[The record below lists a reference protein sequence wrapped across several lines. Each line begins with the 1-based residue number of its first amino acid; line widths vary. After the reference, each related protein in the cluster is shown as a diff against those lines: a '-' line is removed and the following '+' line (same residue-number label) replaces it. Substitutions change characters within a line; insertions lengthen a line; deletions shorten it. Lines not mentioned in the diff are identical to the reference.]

1 MTAGVLEQPVAV
13 SVTGLTHRLPGG
25 KVLFDDLELTVRAGE
40 SLVLLGPSG
49 VGKSS
54 LLRMLA
60 GLEQP
65 AGGEL
70 RVGSSR
76 PAGSSGRNADG
87 RGHSYAVV
95 FQKPLLYPWLSVREN
110 VALGGR
116 FRALRGR
123 VDTAYVDELLEH
135 FGIADLADS
144 RPDQISGGQAQRVAV
159 VRAAVT
165 RPEILLLDE
174 PFSAL
179 DPVTRADSQ
188 RWLVKVTAELGVT
201 TVMVTHD
208 VDEALIVGSRIALL
222 GSSGRVQ
229 QQWDNSSHGTTESD
243 PVLRESILAAY
254 RTA

>member
-1 MTAGVLEQPVAV
+1 MTTEVLARPVAV
-13 SVTGLTHRLPGG
+13 AVEGLHYRLPGG
-25 KVLFDDLELTVRAGE
+25 RMLFDDLQLRVRAGE

-49 VGKSS
+49 VGKST
-54 LLRMLA
+54 LLRLLA
-60 GLEQP
+60 GLEEP
-65 AGGEL
+65 AAGKL
-70 RVGSSR
+70 RVGS
-76 PAGSSGRNADG
+76 ADTG
-87 RGHSYAVV
+87 EARAHAFAAV
-95 FQKPLLYPWLSVREN
+95 FQKPFLYPWLSVREN

-123 VDTAYVDELLEH
+123 VDTAHVDDLLEH
-135 FGIADLADS
+135 FGISELAGS
-144 RPDQISGGQAQRVAV
+144 RVNEISGGQAQRVAV
-159 VRAAVT
+159 VRAAAT

-188 RWLVKVTAELGVT
+188 RWLVGVTADLGVT

-208 VDEALIVGSRIALL
+208 VDEALVVGSRIALL

-229 QQWDNSSHGTTESD
+229 QEWTNPSHGSTGSD
-243 PVLRESILAAY
+243 PVLRDSILAAY

>member
-1 MTAGVLEQPVAV
+1 MTTGVLERPVAV
-13 SVTGLTHRLPGG
+13 SVTGLQHRLPGG
-25 KVLFDDLELTVRAGE
+25 KTLFRDLDLSVRAGE

-54 LLRMLA
+54 LLRLLA
-60 GLEQP
+60 GLDEP
-65 AGGEL
+65 AAGEL
-70 RVGSSR
+70 RVGSR
-76 PAGSSGRNADG
+76 SGEAR

-95 FQKPLLYPWLSVREN
+95 FQKPLLYPWLTVREN

-123 VDTAYVDELLEH
+123 VDTSHVDELLER
-135 FGIADLADS
+135 FGIAELAGS
-144 RPDQISGGQAQRVAV
+144 RPDEISGGQAQRVAV
-159 VRAAVT
+159 VRAAAT

-179 DPVTRADSQ
+179 DPVTRGESQ
-188 RWLVKVTAELGVT
+188 RWLVGVTAELGVT

-208 VDEALIVGSRIALL
+208 VDEALVVGSRIALL

-229 QQWDNSSHGTTESD
+229 EEWENPTYQTTGSD
-243 PVLRESILAAY
+243 PDLRASILDAY

>member
-1 MTAGVLEQPVAV
+1 M
-13 SVTGLTHRLPGG
+13 PGG
-25 KVLFDDLELTVRAGE
+25 RPLFTDLDLQVRSGE

-49 VGKSS
+49 VGKST
-54 LLRMLA
+54 LLRLLA
-60 GLEQP
+60 GLEEP

-70 RVGSSR
+70 RVGS
-76 PAGSSGRNADG
+76 GNTGG
-87 RGHSYAVV
+87 GGHSFAVV
-95 FQKPLLYPWLSVREN
+95 FQKPLLYPWLTVREN

-123 VDTAYVDELLEH
+123 VDARHVDDLLDH
-135 FGIADLADS
+135 FGIAELADS

-159 VRAAVT
+159 VRAAAT

-188 RWLVKVTAELGVT
+188 RWLVGVTADLGVT

-208 VDEALIVGSRIALL
+208 VDEALVVGSRIALL

-229 QQWDNSSHGTTESD
+229 QEWTNPSHGSTDSD
-243 PVLRESILAAY
+243 PALRESILAAY

>member
-1 MTAGVLEQPVAV
+1 MSSAVLERPVAV
-13 SVTGLTHRLPGG
+13 SVSGLQHRLPGG
-25 KVLFDDLELTVRAGE
+25 RTLFNDLELQVREGE

-49 VGKSS
+49 VGKST
-54 LLRMLA
+54 LLRLLA

-65 AGGEL
+65 AGGHL
-70 RVGSSR
+70 RMGSRSM
-76 PAGSSGRNADG
+76 ADAN
-87 RGHSYAVV
+87 GHSYAVV
-95 FQKPLLYPWLSVREN
+95 FQKPLLFPWLSVREN

-123 VDTAYVDELLEH
+123 VDTPYVDELLAR
-135 FGIADLADS
+135 FGIAELADA

-159 VRAAVT
+159 VRAAAT

-179 DPVTRADSQ
+179 DPITRADSQ
-188 RWLVKVTAELGVT
+188 RWLVGVTADLGIT

-208 VDEALIVGSRIALL
+208 VDEALVVGSRVSLL

-229 QQWDNSSHGTTESD
+229 QEWTNPSHGTTDSD
-243 PVLRESILAAY
+243 AGLRENILAAY

>member
-1 MTAGVLEQPVAV
+1 MTASVLERPVAV
-13 SVTGLTHRLPGG
+13 SVTGLQHRLPGG
-25 KVLFDDLELTVRAGE
+25 RALFNDLELSVRAGE

-49 VGKSS
+49 VGKST
-54 LLRMLA
+54 LLRLLA
-60 GLEQP
+60 GLDEP

-70 RVGSSR
+70 RVGSQSGESR
-76 PAGSSGRNADG
+76 RT
-87 RGHSYAVV
+87 HSYAVV

-123 VDTAYVDELLEH
+123 VNTSHVDELLEN
-135 FGIADLADS
+135 FGIAELADS

-159 VRAAVT
+159 VRAAAT

-179 DPVTRADSQ
+179 DPVTRAESQ
-188 RWLVKVTAELGVT
+188 RWLVGVTAELGVT

-208 VDEALIVGSRIALL
+208 VDEAMVVGSRIALL
-222 GSSGRVQ
+222 GSTGRVQ
-229 QQWDNSSHGTTESD
+229 DEWANPTYRSAASD
-243 PVLRESILAAY
+243 PHLRESILAAY

>member
-1 MTAGVLEQPVAV
+1 MSSAVLERPVAV
-13 SVTGLTHRLPGG
+13 SVTGLQHRLPGG
-25 KVLFDDLELTVRAGE
+25 RTLFNDLELQVREGE

-49 VGKSS
+49 VGKST
-54 LLRMLA
+54 LLRLLA

-65 AGGEL
+65 AGGDL
-70 RVGSSR
+70 RMGSRSTAEGNR
-76 PAGSSGRNADG
+76 
-87 RGHSYAVV
+87 HSYAVV

-123 VDTAYVDELLEH
+123 VDTSYVDELLTH
-135 FGIADLADS
+135 FGIADLADA

-159 VRAAVT
+159 VRAAAT

-188 RWLVKVTAELGVT
+188 RWLVGVTADLGVT

-208 VDEALIVGSRIALL
+208 VDEALVVGSRIALL

-229 QQWDNSSHGTTESD
+229 HEWANTSHGTTDSD
-243 PVLRESILAAY
+243 PALREDILAAY

>member
-1 MTAGVLEQPVAV
+1 MTSVLERPVTV
-13 SVTGLTHRLPGG
+13 SVTGLRHRLPGG
-25 KVLFDDLELTVRAGE
+25 RQLFDDLELRVRAGE

-49 VGKSS
+49 VGKST
-54 LLRMLA
+54 LLRFLA
-60 GLEQP
+60 GLERP

-70 RVGSSR
+70 KIGTQRESSVD
-76 PAGSSGRNADG
+76 S
-87 RGHSYAVV
+87 HSYAVV
-95 FQKPLLYPWLSVREN
+95 FQKPLLYPWLTVREN

-123 VDTAYVDELLEH
+123 VDRAHVDELLEH
-135 FGIADLADS
+135 FGIAELAEA

-159 VRAAVT
+159 VRAAAT

-179 DPVTRADSQ
+179 DPVTRSDSQ
-188 RWLVKVTAELGVT
+188 RWLVDVTAELGVT

-229 QQWDNSSHGTTESD
+229 QEWINPSHGTADSD
-243 PVLRESILAAY
+243 PVLREEILAAY

>member
-1 MTAGVLEQPVAV
+1 MTAGVLEKPVAV
-13 SVTGLTHRLPGG
+13 SVTGLQHRLPGG
-25 KVLFDDLELTVRAGE
+25 RPLFTDLDLQVRSGE

-49 VGKSS
+49 VGKST
-54 LLRMLA
+54 LLRLLA
-60 GLEQP
+60 GLEEP
-65 AGGEL
+65 VGGEL
-70 RVGSSR
+70 RVGS
-76 PAGSSGRNADG
+76 GDTGG
-87 RGHSYAVV
+87 GGHSFAVV
-95 FQKPLLYPWLSVREN
+95 FQKPLLYPWLTVREN

-123 VDTAYVDELLEH
+123 VDARHVDDLLDH
-135 FGIADLADS
+135 FGIAELADS

-159 VRAAVT
+159 VRAAAT

-188 RWLVKVTAELGVT
+188 RWLVGVTADLGVT

-208 VDEALIVGSRIALL
+208 VDEALVVGSRIALL

-229 QQWDNSSHGTTESD
+229 QEWTNPSHGSTDSD
-243 PVLRESILAAY
+243 PALRESILAAY

>member
-1 MTAGVLEQPVAV
+1 MTAGVLEKPVAV
-13 SVTGLTHRLPGG
+13 SVTGLQHRLPGG
-25 KVLFDDLELTVRAGE
+25 RPLFTDLDLQVRSGE

-49 VGKSS
+49 VGKST
-54 LLRMLA
+54 LLRLLA
-60 GLEQP
+60 GLEEP

-70 RVGSSR
+70 LVGS
-76 PAGSSGRNADG
+76 GSIGG
-87 RGHSYAVV
+87 GGHSYAVV
-95 FQKPLLYPWLSVREN
+95 FQKPLLYPWLTVREN

-123 VDTAYVDELLEH
+123 VDARHVDDLLDH
-135 FGIADLADS
+135 FGIAELADS

-159 VRAAVT
+159 VRAAAT

-188 RWLVKVTAELGVT
+188 RWLVGVTADLGVT

-208 VDEALIVGSRIALL
+208 VDEALVVGSRIALL

-229 QQWDNSSHGTTESD
+229 QEWTNPSHGTTDSD
-243 PVLRESILAAY
+243 PALRESILAAY

>member
-1 MTAGVLEQPVAV
+1 MTATGVLDKPVTV
-13 SVTGLTHRLPGG
+13 DISGLQYRLPGG
-25 KVLFDDLELTVRAGE
+25 RPLFERLDLRVYAGE

-49 VGKSS
+49 VGKST
-54 LLRMLA
+54 LLRLLA

-65 AGGEL
+65 DGGDL
-70 RVGSSR
+70 NVGSVG
-76 PAGSSGRNADG
+76 GSGGA
-87 RGHSYAVV
+87 HSYAVV

-123 VDTAYVDELLEH
+123 VENAHVDELLEH
-135 FGIADLADS
+135 FGIAELADA

-159 VRAAVT
+159 VRAAAT

-188 RWLVKVTAELGVT
+188 RWLVGVTADLGVT

-208 VDEALIVGSRIALL
+208 VDEALVVGSRIALL
-222 GSSGRVQ
+222 ASSGRVK
-229 QQWDNSSHGTTESD
+229 DEGVNPSHGTTEAD
-243 PVLRESILAAY
+243 PGLRADILDAY

>member
-1 MTAGVLEQPVAV
+1 MTAGVLERPVAV
-13 SVTGLTHRLPGG
+13 SVTGLQHRLPGG
-25 KVLFDDLELTVRAGE
+25 RALFTNLDLRVQAGE

-49 VGKSS
+49 VGKST
-54 LLRMLA
+54 LLRLLA
-60 GLEQP
+60 GLEEP
-65 AGGEL
+65 AAGEL
-70 RVGSSR
+70 RVGSDDT
-76 PAGSSGRNADG
+76 GG
-87 RGHSYAVV
+87 GHSYAVV
-95 FQKPLLYPWLSVREN
+95 FQKPLLYPWLTVREN

-123 VDTAYVDELLEH
+123 VDTRHVDGLLEH
-135 FGIADLADS
+135 FGIAELADS

-159 VRAAVT
+159 VRAAAT

-188 RWLVKVTAELGVT
+188 RWLVGVTADLGVT

-208 VDEALIVGSRIALL
+208 VDEALVVGSRIALL

-229 QQWDNSSHGTTESD
+229 QEWTNPSHGTTDSD
-243 PVLRESILAAY
+243 PALRESILSAY

>member
-1 MTAGVLEQPVAV
+1 MTTGVLERPVAV
-13 SVTGLTHRLPGG
+13 SVTGLQHSLPGG
-25 KVLFDDLELTVRAGE
+25 RALFTDLELHVSAGE

-49 VGKSS
+49 VGKST
-54 LLRMLA
+54 LLRLLA
-60 GLEQP
+60 GLETP
-65 AGGEL
+65 ASGDL
-70 RVGSSR
+70 RVGSLG
-76 PAGSSGRNADG
+76 AGER
-87 RGHSYAVV
+87 HEHPYAVV

-110 VALGGR
+110 VALGAR

-123 VDTAYVDELLEH
+123 VDTSHVDSLLAH
-135 FGIADLADS
+135 FGIANLADA

-159 VRAAVT
+159 VRAAAT

-188 RWLVKVTAELGVT
+188 RWLVGVTADLGVT

-229 QQWDNSSHGTTESD
+229 QEWTNPSHGTADSD
-243 PVLRESILAAY
+243 PTLRESILAAY
-254 RTA
+254 RIA

>member
-1 MTAGVLEQPVAV
+1 MSSAVLERPVAV
-13 SVTGLTHRLPGG
+13 SVTGLQHRLPGG
-25 KVLFDDLELTVRAGE
+25 RTLFDDLELRVRAGE

-49 VGKSS
+49 VGKST

-60 GLEQP
+60 GLEEP
-65 AGGEL
+65 AGGAL
-70 RVGSSR
+70 RVGSQSM
-76 PAGSSGRNADG
+76 ADG
-87 RGHSYAVV
+87 NEHSYAVV

-110 VALGGR
+110 VALGAR

-123 VDTAYVDELLEH
+123 VTSGHVDELLEN
-135 FGIADLADS
+135 FGIAELADS

-159 VRAAVT
+159 VRAAAT

-188 RWLVKVTAELGVT
+188 RWLVGVTADLGVT

-208 VDEALIVGSRIALL
+208 VDEALVVGSRIALL

-229 QQWDNSSHGTTESD
+229 REWTNTSHGAADSD
-243 PVLRESILAAY
+243 PALRGEILAAY

>member
-1 MTAGVLEQPVAV
+1 MRY
-13 SVTGLTHRLPGG
+13 RLPGG
-25 KVLFDDLELTVRAGE
+25 RLLFDDLDLSVLEGE

-49 VGKSS
+49 VGKST
-54 LLRMLA
+54 LLRLLA
-60 GLEQP
+60 GLEEP

-70 RVGSSR
+70 RLGSQ
-76 PAGSSGRNADG
+76 AGGDG
-87 RGHSYAVV
+87 RAHSYGVV

-123 VDTAYVDELLEH
+123 VDTAHVDELLEH
-135 FGIADLADS
+135 FGIAELADA
-144 RPDQISGGQAQRVAV
+144 RTDQISGGQAQRVAV
-159 VRAAVT
+159 VRAAAT

-179 DPVTRADSQ
+179 DPVTRAESQ
-188 RWLVKVTAELGVT
+188 RWLVGVTAELGVT

-208 VDEALIVGSRIALL
+208 VDEALVVGSRIALL
-222 GSSGRVQ
+222 GSTGRVQ
-229 QQWDNSSHGTTESD
+229 DHWINPAHGTTDSD
-243 PVLRESILAAY
+243 PDLRASILASY

>member
-1 MTAGVLEQPVAV
+1 M
-13 SVTGLTHRLPGG
+13 PGG
-25 KVLFDDLELTVRAGE
+25 RPLFTDLDLQVRSGE

-49 VGKSS
+49 VGKST
-54 LLRMLA
+54 LLRLLA
-60 GLEQP
+60 GLEEP

-70 RVGSSR
+70 LVGS
-76 PAGSSGRNADG
+76 GSIGG
-87 RGHSYAVV
+87 GGHSYAVV
-95 FQKPLLYPWLSVREN
+95 FQKPLLYPWLTVREN

-123 VDTAYVDELLEH
+123 VDARHVDDLLDH
-135 FGIADLADS
+135 FGIAELADS

-159 VRAAVT
+159 VRAAAT

-188 RWLVKVTAELGVT
+188 RWLVGVTADLGVT

-208 VDEALIVGSRIALL
+208 VDEALVVGSRIALL

-229 QQWDNSSHGTTESD
+229 QEWTNPSHGTTDSD
-243 PVLRESILAAY
+243 PALRESILAAY

>member
-1 MTAGVLEQPVAV
+1 M
-13 SVTGLTHRLPGG
+13 PGG
-25 KVLFDDLELTVRAGE
+25 RPLFTDLDLQVRSGE

-49 VGKSS
+49 VGKST
-54 LLRMLA
+54 LLRLLA
-60 GLEQP
+60 GLEEP

-70 RVGSSR
+70 RVGS
-76 PAGSSGRNADG
+76 GSIGG
-87 RGHSYAVV
+87 GGHSYAVV
-95 FQKPLLYPWLSVREN
+95 FQKPLLYPWLTVREN

-123 VDTAYVDELLEH
+123 VDALHVDDLLDH
-135 FGIADLADS
+135 FGIAELADS

-159 VRAAVT
+159 VRAAAT

-188 RWLVKVTAELGVT
+188 RWLVGVTADLGVT
-201 TVMVTHD
+201 SVMVTHD
-208 VDEALIVGSRIALL
+208 VDEALVVGSRIALL

-229 QQWDNSSHGTTESD
+229 QEWTNPSHGTTDSD
-243 PVLRESILAAY
+243 PALRESILAAY

>member
-1 MTAGVLEQPVAV
+1 MTAGVLERPVAV
-13 SVTGLTHRLPGG
+13 SVSGLQHRLPGG
-25 KVLFDDLELTVRAGE
+25 RTLFDDLDLTVRAGE

-49 VGKSS
+49 VGKST
-54 LLRMLA
+54 LLRVLA
-60 GLEQP
+60 GLDEP
-65 AGGEL
+65 VGGDL
-70 RVGSSR
+70 RVGS
-76 PAGSSGRNADG
+76 ADSGRD
-87 RGHSYAVV
+87 HTYAAV
-95 FQKPLLYPWLSVREN
+95 FQKPLLYPWLTVREN
-110 VALGGR
+110 VAVGGR

-123 VDTAYVDELLEH
+123 IDAGHVDELMEH
-135 FGIADLADS
+135 FGIAELADS

-159 VRAAVT
+159 VRAAAT

-188 RWLVKVTAELGVT
+188 RWLVGVTAELGVT

-222 GSSGRVQ
+222 GSTGRVQ
-229 QQWDNSSHGTTESD
+229 EEWVNPSHGTSGSD
-243 PVLRESILAAY
+243 PRLREQLLAAY

>member
-1 MTAGVLEQPVAV
+1 MTSGVLERPVAV
-13 SVTGLTHRLPGG
+13 SVTGLQHRLPGG
-25 KVLFDDLELTVRAGE
+25 RALFADLELQVRAGE

-49 VGKSS
+49 VGKST
-54 LLRMLA
+54 LLRLLA
-60 GLEQP
+60 GLEEP

-70 RVGSSR
+70 RVGSHA
-76 PAGSSGRNADG
+76 AGDG
-87 RGHSYAVV
+87 HGHSYAVV

-123 VDTAYVDELLEH
+123 VDTSHVDGLLEH

-159 VRAAVT
+159 VRAAAT

-188 RWLVKVTAELGVT
+188 RWLVGVTADLGVT

-208 VDEALIVGSRIALL
+208 VDEALVVGSRIALL
-222 GSSGRVQ
+222 GSSGRVEQ
-229 QQWDNSSHGTTESD
+229 EWTNPSHGTTDSD
-243 PVLRESILAAY
+243 PALRESILAAY

>member
-1 MTAGVLEQPVAV
+1 MTAVLERPVAV
-13 SVTGLTHRLPGG
+13 EVTGLRHRLPGG
-25 KVLFDDLELTVRAGE
+25 RPLFDDLELTVRAGE

-49 VGKSS
+49 VGKST
-54 LLRMLA
+54 LLRLLA
-60 GLEQP
+60 GLDEP
-65 AGGEL
+65 VGGRL
-70 RVGSSR
+70 RVGSAA
-76 PAGSSGRNADG
+76 PGGD

-95 FQKPLLYPWLSVREN
+95 FQKPLLYPWLTVREN

-116 FRALRGR
+116 FRSLRGR
-123 VDTAYVDELLEH
+123 VDTSHVDELLAH
-135 FGIADLADS
+135 FGIADLADA
-144 RPDQISGGQAQRVAV
+144 RPDEISGGQAQRVAV
-159 VRAAVT
+159 VRAAAT

-188 RWLVKVTAELGVT
+188 RWLVGVTAELGVT

-208 VDEALIVGSRIALL
+208 VDEALVVGSRIALL

-229 QQWDNSSHGTTESD
+229 AEWENPSHGTSD
-243 PVLRESILAAY
+243 PEPELRARLLDAY

>member
-1 MTAGVLEQPVAV
+1 MTAGVLERPVAV
-13 SVTGLTHRLPGG
+13 SVTGLRYDLPGG
-25 KVLFDDLELTVRAGE
+25 RPLFSELDLQVRAGE

-49 VGKSS
+49 VGKST
-54 LLRMLA
+54 LLRLLA
-60 GLEQP
+60 GLEEP
-65 AGGEL
+65 AGGDL
-70 RVGSSR
+70 RVGSR
-76 PAGSSGRNADG
+76 GVGDEG
-87 RGHSYAVV
+87 GHSYAVV

-110 VALGGR
+110 VALGAR

-123 VDTAYVDELLEH
+123 VDAAHVDDLLRH
-135 FGIADLADS
+135 FGIADLADA

-159 VRAAVT
+159 VRAAAT

-188 RWLVKVTAELGVT
+188 RWLVGVTADLGVT

-208 VDEALIVGSRIALL
+208 VDEALVVGSRIALL
-222 GSSGRVQ
+222 GSSGRVREE
-229 QQWDNSSHGTTESD
+229 WTNPSHGTTDSD
-243 PVLRESILAAY
+243 PALRESIIAAY

>member
-1 MTAGVLEQPVAV
+1 MTPSTVLERPVAV
-13 SVTGLTHRLPGG
+13 SVTGLQHRLPGG
-25 KVLFDDLELTVRAGE
+25 RRLFDDLELQVRAGE

-49 VGKSS
+49 VGKST
-54 LLRMLA
+54 LLRLLA

-65 AGGEL
+65 AGGDL
-70 RVGSSR
+70 QIGSRS
-76 PAGSSGRNADG
+76 AAEGDA
-87 RGHSYAVV
+87 HSYAVV
-95 FQKPLLYPWLSVREN
+95 FQKPLLFPWLSVREN

-123 VDTAYVDELLEH
+123 VSTSYVDELLEQ

-159 VRAAVT
+159 VRAAAT

-188 RWLVKVTAELGVT
+188 RWLVGVTAELGVT

-208 VDEALIVGSRIALL
+208 VDEALVVGSRIALL
-222 GSSGRVQ
+222 GSSGKVQ
-229 QQWDNSSHGTTESD
+229 QEWTNTSHGTAASD
-243 PVLRESILAAY
+243 PVLREDILAAY

>member
-1 MTAGVLEQPVAV
+1 MSSAVLERPVAV
-13 SVTGLTHRLPGG
+13 SVTGLQHRLPGG
-25 KVLFDDLELTVRAGE
+25 RTLFDDLELRVREGE

-49 VGKSS
+49 VGKST
-54 LLRMLA
+54 LLRLLA
-60 GLEQP
+60 GLEEP
-65 AGGEL
+65 AAGDL
-70 RVGSSR
+70 RVGTHSMD
-76 PAGSSGRNADG
+76 DG
-87 RGHSYAVV
+87 GGHTYAVV

-123 VDTAYVDELLEH
+123 VATSYVDELLTH
-135 FGIADLADS
+135 FGIADLADA

-159 VRAAVT
+159 VRAAAT

-179 DPVTRADSQ
+179 DPVTRAESQ
-188 RWLVKVTAELGVT
+188 RWLVGVTADLGVT

-208 VDEALIVGSRIALL
+208 VDEALVVGSRIALL

-229 QQWDNSSHGTTESD
+229 QQWSNPSHGNTD
-243 PVLRESILAAY
+243 PDPAQREDILAAY

>member
-1 MTAGVLEQPVAV
+1 MTAGVLEKPVAV
-13 SVTGLTHRLPGG
+13 SVTGLQHRLPGG
-25 KVLFDDLELTVRAGE
+25 RPLFTDLDLQVRSGE

-49 VGKSS
+49 VGKST
-54 LLRMLA
+54 LLRLLA

-70 RVGSSR
+70 RVGS
-76 PAGSSGRNADG
+76 GDTGG
-87 RGHSYAVV
+87 GGHSFAVV
-95 FQKPLLYPWLSVREN
+95 FQKPLLYPWLTVREN

-123 VDTAYVDELLEH
+123 VDARHVDGLLDH
-135 FGIADLADS
+135 FGIAELADS

-159 VRAAVT
+159 VRAAAT

-188 RWLVKVTAELGVT
+188 RWLVGVTAELGVT

-222 GSSGRVQ
+222 GGAGRVKNEWENPSQ
-229 QQWDNSSHGTTESD
+229 GSETAD
-243 PVLRESILAAY
+243 PQLRAELLAAY
-254 RTA
+254 RDA

>member
-1 MTAGVLEQPVAV
+1 MTATGVLDKPVTV
-13 SVTGLTHRLPGG
+13 SISGLQYRLPGG
-25 KVLFDDLELTVRAGE
+25 RALFDDLDLRVFAGE

-49 VGKSS
+49 VGKST
-54 LLRMLA
+54 LLRLLA
-60 GLEQP
+60 GLEEP
-65 AGGEL
+65 AGGDL
-70 RVGSSR
+70 RVGSTSG
-76 PAGSSGRNADG
+76 AGGA
-87 RGHSYAVV
+87 HSYAVV

-123 VDTAYVDELLEH
+123 VDTSHVDELLQH
-135 FGIADLADS
+135 FGISELADA

-159 VRAAVT
+159 VRAAAT

-188 RWLVKVTAELGVT
+188 RWLVGVTADLGVT

-208 VDEALIVGSRIALL
+208 VDEALVVGSRIALL
-222 GSSGRVQ
+222 GSSGRVKDE
-229 QQWDNSSHGTTESD
+229 WANPSHGSTDSD
-243 PVLRESILAAY
+243 PDLRADILAAY

>member
-1 MTAGVLEQPVAV
+1 VTAGVLEKPVAV
-13 SVTGLTHRLPGG
+13 SVAGLQHRLPGG
-25 KVLFDDLELTVRAGE
+25 RPLFTDLDLQVRSGE

-49 VGKSS
+49 VGKST
-54 LLRMLA
+54 LLRLLA
-60 GLEQP
+60 GLEEP

-70 RVGSSR
+70 RVGS
-76 PAGSSGRNADG
+76 GDTGG
-87 RGHSYAVV
+87 GGHSFAVV
-95 FQKPLLYPWLSVREN
+95 FQKPLLYPWLTVREN

-123 VDTAYVDELLEH
+123 VDARHVDDLLDH
-135 FGIADLADS
+135 FGIAELADS

-159 VRAAVT
+159 VRAAAT

-188 RWLVKVTAELGVT
+188 RWLVGVTADLGVT

-208 VDEALIVGSRIALL
+208 VDEALVVGSRIALL

-229 QQWDNSSHGTTESD
+229 QEWTNPSHGSTDSD
-243 PVLRESILAAY
+243 QALRESILAAY

>member
-1 MTAGVLEQPVAV
+1 MAV
-13 SVTGLTHRLPGG
+13 SVTGLQHRLPGG
-25 KVLFDDLELTVRAGE
+25 RPLFTDLDLQVRSGE

-49 VGKSS
+49 VGKST
-54 LLRMLA
+54 LLRLLA
-60 GLEQP
+60 GLEEP

-70 RVGSSR
+70 RVGS
-76 PAGSSGRNADG
+76 GSTGG
-87 RGHSYAVV
+87 GGHSYAVV
-95 FQKPLLYPWLSVREN
+95 FQKPLLYPWLTVREN

-123 VDTAYVDELLEH
+123 VDARHVDDLLDH
-135 FGIADLADS
+135 FGITELADS

-159 VRAAVT
+159 VRAAAT

-188 RWLVKVTAELGVT
+188 RWLVGVTADLGVT

-208 VDEALIVGSRIALL
+208 VDEALVVGSRIALL

-229 QQWDNSSHGTTESD
+229 QQWTNPSHGTTDSD
-243 PVLRESILAAY
+243 PTLRESILAAY

>member
-1 MTAGVLEQPVAV
+1 MTSVLERPVTV
-13 SVTGLTHRLPGG
+13 SVTGLRHRLPGG
-25 KVLFDDLELTVRAGE
+25 RQLFNDLELRVRAGE

-49 VGKSS
+49 VGKST
-54 LLRMLA
+54 LLRFLA
-60 GLEQP
+60 GLERP

-70 RVGSSR
+70 TIGTRHGSGVD
-76 PAGSSGRNADG
+76 A
-87 RGHSYAVV
+87 HSYAVV
-95 FQKPLLYPWLSVREN
+95 FQKPLLYPWLTVREN

-123 VDTAYVDELLEH
+123 VDSTHVDELLEH
-135 FGIADLADS
+135 FGIAELADS

-159 VRAAVT
+159 VRAAAT

-179 DPVTRADSQ
+179 DPVTRSDSQ
-188 RWLVKVTAELGVT
+188 RWLVDVTAELGVT

-229 QQWDNSSHGTTESD
+229 QEWINPSHGTSDSD
-243 PVLRESILAAY
+243 PVLREEILAAY